1 MSINKYYPNSPI
13 VLNTI
18 KLEKDLDLLD
28 DNDMIGF
35 CYVCNKKYDHT
46 VYNED
51 YNCEKYQD
59 VVKVIMPCGD
69 CIYDKRLSNVDKIL
83 IDKFNNIISVEQVDT
98 ISEGY
103 FGDDY
108 EEELPDLPPVYSSIP

>member
-1 MSINKYYPNSPI
+1 MSII
-13 VLNTI
+13 VPNTI
-18 KLEKDLDLLD
+18 KLEKDLGSLD
-28 DNDMIGF
+28 KDDIIGL
-35 CYVCNKKYDHT
+35 CYVCNKEYDYT

-83 IDKFNNIISVEQVDT
+83 IDRFNNIISVEQVDT

-103 FGDDY
+103 FGDNY
-108 EEELPDLPPVYSSIP
+108 EEELSELI